1 MLRIRIGRRA
11 VVGLVGLAFMAALA
25 VPAAFGHRSL
35 TPAPMIGTKP
45 ATKAQLAAGKTLFV
59 ATCSACHTL
68 KAAGALGNIGPVLD
82 KVPLP
87 EATLIKAITKGGS
100 SVMTKA
106 AIAKY
111 TTQMVP
117 YGTTLKAVQINEIA
131 AYIYSVTHK

>member
-1 MLRIRIGRRA
+1 MTLA
-11 VVGLVGLAFMAALA
+11 GLLSYTLFMAALVA
-25 VPAAFGHRSL
+25 PTALGHRSL
-35 TPAPMIGTKP
+35 TPAPTIGTKP

-117 YGTTLKAVQINEIA
+117 YGSTLKALQINEIA

>member
-1 MLRIRIGRRA
+1 M
-11 VVGLVGLAFMAALA
+11 
-25 VPAAFGHRSL
+25 
-35 TPAPMIGTKP
+35 
-45 ATKAQLAAGKTLFV
+45 
-59 ATCSACHTL
+59 
-68 KAAGALGNIGPVLD
+68 LD

-117 YGTTLKAVQINEIA
+117 YGSTLKALQINEIA

>member
-1 MLRIRIGRRA
+1 
-11 VVGLVGLAFMAALA
+11 
-25 VPAAFGHRSL
+25 
-35 TPAPMIGTKP
+35 MIGTKP

-87 EATLIKAITKGGS
+87 EAMLIKAITKGGS

-117 YGTTLKAVQINEIA
+117 YGDDAQGPSDQRDRGLHLLGHAQVALLTATVERA
-131 AYIYSVTHK
+131 ARAARSALRDLPGSAA